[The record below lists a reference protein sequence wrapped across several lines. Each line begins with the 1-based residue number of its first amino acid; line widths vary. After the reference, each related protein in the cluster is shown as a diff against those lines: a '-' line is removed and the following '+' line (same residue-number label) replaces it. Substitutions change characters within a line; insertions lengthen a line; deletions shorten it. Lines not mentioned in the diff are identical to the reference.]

1 MMNIND
7 LKLRDLQP
15 SQFYI
20 SAKKLQSVE
29 SWLDAG
35 DLSGFQP
42 IPVKLLGGRPVMTDG
57 HTRAAAALRAG
68 LETVPLVWDEDEL
81 DWEMY
86 QICVDACRRRQVFS
100 PADLLR
106 RIVSE
111 PEYAEKWDGWCDAM
125 QAEVRQRRSSA
136 AKKAYVENPCV
147 ASSLPFWK
155 TEQMQLPASI
165 SVYREDQFNEAACAG
180 TDTPY
185 FRMIHTLKSI
195 PAPVLPAE
203 YELTSANADELASH
217 IHACYDSE
225 GVTGAELH
233 AYTKRPVYD
242 AELWIAVRERKT
254 GRIAASGIG
263 ELDGRIGEGVLE
275 WIQTSP
281 ANRRRGLGKFVVCE
295 LLHRLSKKAEFVTVS
310 GRMDNPHD
318 PYALYRACGF
328 SHPVI
333 WHVVRQ
339 DEKIRRAIGEEMLAL
354 WGYPDLDTASPTA
367 KFFFQN
373 LASGNAVFWTVDRN
387 GELLGELYAFL
398 NIREDPDF
406 ADGKTTAYLCAFRIK
421 QEYRGQGLGSKLMHA
436 AFADLKSM
444 GFRRATIGVNDP
456 PNEALY
462 RRLGFD
468 TDVKTCYVDPCARDE
483 NMQPEPDDVGF
494 LLLAKEL

>member
-1 MMNIND
+1 MKRKND
-7 LKLRDLQP
+7 TDIGTGKEAEQFEDDRSVMISLRD
-15 SQFYI
+15 Y
-20 SAKKLQSVE
+20 
-29 SWLDAG
+29 
-35 DLSGFQP
+35 LS
-42 IPVKLLGGRPVMTDG
+42 D
-57 HTRAAAALRAG
+57 
-68 LETVPLVWDEDEL
+68 
-81 DWEMY
+81 
-86 QICVDACRRRQVFS
+86 
-100 PADLLR
+100 
-106 RIVSE
+106 
-111 PEYAEKWDGWCDAM
+111 
-125 QAEVRQRRSSA
+125 
-136 AKKAYVENPCV
+136 PCA

-155 TEQMQLPASI
+155 TEQMQLPANL

-195 PAPVLPAE
+195 PEPVLPAE

-217 IHACYDSE
+217 IQACYDSE

-233 AYTKRPVYD
+233 AYMQRPVYD

-281 ANRRRGLGKFVVCE
+281 VHRRKGLGKFVVCE
-295 LLHRLSKKAEFVTVS
+295 LLRRLSKKADFVTVS
-310 GRMDNPHD
+310 GRMNNPHE

-339 DEKIRRAIGEEMLAL
+339 VEIRRASGEEMLTL
-354 WGYPDLDTASPTA
+354 WGYPDLDTAPPTA
-367 KFFFQN
+367 KFFFEN
-373 LASGNAVFWTVDRN
+373 IVSGNAVFWTVDRD

-398 NIREDPDF
+398 NIREDPEF
-406 ADGKTTAYLCAFRIK
+406 ADGTTTAYLCAFRVK
-421 QEYRGQGLGSKLMHA
+421 REYRGQGLGSKLMQA
-436 AFADLKSM
+436 ACADLKSM

-456 PNEALY
+456 RNKALY
-462 RRLGFD
+462 CRLGFD

>member
-1 MMNIND
+1 MKRKND
-7 LKLRDLQP
+7 TDIGTGKEAEQFEDDRSVMISLRD
-15 SQFYI
+15 Y
-20 SAKKLQSVE
+20 
-29 SWLDAG
+29 
-35 DLSGFQP
+35 LS
-42 IPVKLLGGRPVMTDG
+42 D
-57 HTRAAAALRAG
+57 
-68 LETVPLVWDEDEL
+68 
-81 DWEMY
+81 
-86 QICVDACRRRQVFS
+86 
-100 PADLLR
+100 
-106 RIVSE
+106 
-111 PEYAEKWDGWCDAM
+111 
-125 QAEVRQRRSSA
+125 
-136 AKKAYVENPCV
+136 PCA

-155 TEQMQLPASI
+155 TEQMQLPANL

-195 PAPVLPAE
+195 PEPVLPAE

-217 IHACYDSE
+217 IQACYDSE

-233 AYTKRPVYD
+233 AYTQRPVYD
-242 AELWIAVRERKT
+242 AELWIAVREQKT

-281 ANRRRGLGKFVVCE
+281 VHRRKGLGKFVVCE
-295 LLHRLSKKAEFVTVS
+295 LLRRLSKKADFVTVS
-310 GRMDNPHD
+310 GRMNNPHE

-339 DEKIRRAIGEEMLAL
+339 VEIRRASGEEMLTL
-354 WGYPDLDTASPTA
+354 WGYPDLDTAPPTA
-367 KFFFQN
+367 KFFFEN
-373 LASGNAVFWTVDRN
+373 IVSGNAVFWTVDRD

-398 NIREDPDF
+398 NIREDPEF
-406 ADGKTTAYLCAFRIK
+406 ADGTTTAYLCAFRVK
-421 QEYRGQGLGSKLMHA
+421 REYRGQGLGSKLMQA
-436 AFADLKSM
+436 ACADLKSM

-456 PNEALY
+456 RNKALY
-462 RRLGFD
+462 CRLGFD

>member
-1 MMNIND
+1 MKRKND
-7 LKLRDLQP
+7 TDIGTGKEAEQFEDDRSVMISLRD
-15 SQFYI
+15 Y
-20 SAKKLQSVE
+20 
-29 SWLDAG
+29 
-35 DLSGFQP
+35 LS
-42 IPVKLLGGRPVMTDG
+42 D
-57 HTRAAAALRAG
+57 
-68 LETVPLVWDEDEL
+68 
-81 DWEMY
+81 
-86 QICVDACRRRQVFS
+86 
-100 PADLLR
+100 
-106 RIVSE
+106 
-111 PEYAEKWDGWCDAM
+111 
-125 QAEVRQRRSSA
+125 
-136 AKKAYVENPCV
+136 PCA

-155 TEQMQLPASI
+155 TEQMQLPANL

-195 PAPVLPAE
+195 PEPVLPAE
-203 YELTSANADELASH
+203 YELTSANADELAIH
-217 IHACYDSE
+217 IQACYDSE

-233 AYTKRPVYD
+233 AYTQRPVYD

-281 ANRRRGLGKFVVCE
+281 VHRRKGLGKFVVCE
-295 LLHRLSKKAEFVTVS
+295 LLRRLSKKADFVTVS
-310 GRMDNPHD
+310 GRMNNPHE

-339 DEKIRRAIGEEMLAL
+339 VEIRRASGEEMLTL
-354 WGYPDLDTASPTA
+354 WGYPDLDTAPPTA
-367 KFFFQN
+367 KFFFEN
-373 LASGNAVFWTVDRN
+373 IVSGNAVFWTVDRD

-398 NIREDPDF
+398 NIREDPEF
-406 ADGKTTAYLCAFRIK
+406 ADGTTTAYLCAFRVK
-421 QEYRGQGLGSKLMHA
+421 REYRGQGLGSKLMQA
-436 AFADLKSM
+436 ACADLKSM

-456 PNEALY
+456 RNKALY
-462 RRLGFD
+462 CRLGFD